1 MLFYIDF
8 NKNKTKYLEENLSLS
23 LMEDFMKTSFI
34 IAKKNY
40 TLKYER
46 KMPEKEVL
54 KMKSFVTKKGDKLV
68 KTSNFKIKKT
78 IEKDKERIF
87 EVIL

>member
-1 MLFYIDF
+1 
-8 NKNKTKYLEENLSLS
+8 
-23 LMEDFMKTSFI
+23 MKTVFM
-34 IAKKNY
+34 IAKKKHI
-40 TLKYER
+40 LKYER

-68 KTSNFKIKKT
+68 KTINFKIKKT